1 MPIPVVKALIEGKPP
16 GKQLFMPLI
25 FALAA
30 RLEDVPL
37 PDFVS
42 NPTRITRGLV
52 ALYQRLRPD
61 GITCYFDLFLIA
73 EALGCRLHW
82 NTYPPILQTPT
93 REAALAMLQ
102 QPPGDI
108 KQRGRLPI
116 ALEVVHRVQGTLRN
130 GPAQVVGLPGP
141 LRVAQQLFGPDVLR
155 GLAEGE
161 NEALDS
167 FETLLEITLSIAQA
181 FCLAGADLLYFDECD
196 VPMKL
201 LPDWEAAMVPLW
213 KTVRFHGT
221 LPVLSLPQLVRF
233 EDQAIAPLLCLKGAS
248 DEQAPFPERP
258 FALALP
264 ALAEAVPDVSR
275 WTRAKECVLVT
286 TDGEIP
292 YQLEIQKLERRVAAL
307 RSLCQS

>member
-1 MPIPVVKALIEGKPP
+1 MPIPVVKALIEGKAP
-16 GKQLFMPLI
+16 GRQLFMPLI

-37 PDFVS
+37 PDFVI
-42 NPTRITRGLV
+42 NPTKITKGLV

-73 EALGCRLHW
+73 EALGCRLRW
-82 NTYPPILQTPT
+82 NTYPPTLQTPT
-93 REAALAMLQ
+93 SEAVLAMLQ
-102 QPPGDI
+102 PLGDI
-108 KQRGRLPI
+108 KRRGRLPV
-116 ALEVVHRVQGTLRN
+116 ALEVVHRLQGTLHN
-130 GPAQVVGLPGP
+130 GPALVVGLPGP
-141 LRVAQQLFGPDVLR
+141 LRVAQQLFGLDVLR

-161 NEALDS
+161 DDARES

-196 VPMKL
+196 VPVEL

-221 LPVLSLPQLVRF
+221 LPVLSLPQPLRL
-233 EDQAIAPLLCLKGAS
+233 EDQTIAPLLCLKVAS
-248 DEQAPFPERP
+248 DEQAPLPERP

-275 WTRAKECVLVT
+275 WMRAKECVLVT

-307 RSLCQS
+307 RALCQS